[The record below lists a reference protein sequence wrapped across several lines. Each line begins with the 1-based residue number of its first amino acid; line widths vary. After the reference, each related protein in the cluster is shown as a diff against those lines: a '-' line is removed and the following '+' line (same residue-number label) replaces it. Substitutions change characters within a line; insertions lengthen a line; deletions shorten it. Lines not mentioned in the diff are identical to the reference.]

1 MTMSATAVRRG
12 LFGAFA
18 TCALGGVV
26 AATIAIPTAGAQ
38 PDCTASGFSH
48 VASGVLN
55 SAGEWLDT
63 HPEANEVL
71 TAAGMHGSG
80 AETSVRDYFVAHPQD
95 YQELR
100 GIAAPLI
107 DMQHGCGAAIQPM
120 QIAAL
125 YQADVAATCGRGD
138 CARSCTRRRPRYQAR
153 PRRVGPCRMGHDRVS

>member
-18 TCALGGVV
+18 TCALGSF
-26 AATIAIPTAGAQ
+26 AAAAIAIPTAGAQ
-38 PDCTASGFSH
+38 PGCTASDFSH
-48 VASGVLN
+48 VASGVLDT
-55 SAGEWLDT
+55 AGKWLDA
-63 HPEANEVL
+63 HPEANNVL
-71 TAAGMHGSG
+71 TAAGMQGAG

-125 YQADVAATCGRGD
+125 YQALSQTGA
-138 CARSCTRRRPRYQAR
+138 P
-153 PRRVGPCRMGHDRVS
+153 M